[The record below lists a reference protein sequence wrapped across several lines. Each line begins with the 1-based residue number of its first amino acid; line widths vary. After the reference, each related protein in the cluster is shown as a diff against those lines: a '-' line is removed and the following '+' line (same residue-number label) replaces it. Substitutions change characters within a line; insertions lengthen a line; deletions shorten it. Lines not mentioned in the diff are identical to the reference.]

1 MSSKTLSMP
10 EDVIINMLKSLPED
24 RLTNLFWKTM
34 VKSDVSPLSQEEIKD
49 IHKGKIEF
57 EKGETISWEN
67 IR

>member
-10 EDVIINMLKSLPED
+10 EDVIINMLQSLPED
-24 RLTNLFWKTM
+24 TLTNLFWKTM
-34 VKSDVSPLSQEEIKD
+34 VKSDVAPFSQEEIKD
-49 IHKGKIEF
+49 IQKGKIEF